1 MTETRKVIF
10 IEDDLDLGKIICM
23 ALQSKGYEVDYAN
36 TLTCVK
42 EMIKKESPHALILDL
57 EVGHQNALDYLPFI
71 RSQYP
76 SLLILIA
83 SSHHD
88 GEEITRC
95 YQAGANQ
102 YVKKPYDIQELD
114 YLLHTLRVQ
123 TNSRVDSLSIGAY
136 QLRTSTHELFYNQE
150 LIKALSPK
158 EYEVLYHLAE
168 NKNQPVDRKELL
180 QEVWQNENA
189 DDSLNNIISCLRK
202 YLSAEPGISL
212 TKIKGVGYKL
222 EIR

>member
-1 MTETRKVIF
+1 MTETRKIIF

-23 ALQSKGYEVDYAN
+23 ALQSKGYEVAYAN

-42 EMIKKESPHALILDL
+42 EMIKKGSPSALILDL

-76 SLLILIA
+76 ALPILIV

-95 YQAGANQ
+95 YQAGANH
-102 YVKKPYDIQELD
+102 YIKKPYDIQELD
-114 YLLHTLRVQ
+114 YLLHTLCAQ
-123 TNSRVDSLSIGAY
+123 ANSRVDSLSIGAY
-136 QLRTSTHELFYNQE
+136 QLRTSTHELFYKQE
-150 LIKALSPK
+150 LKKALSPK
-158 EYEVLYHLAE
+158 EYEVLHRLAE
-168 NKNQPVDRKELL
+168 NQNQPVDRKKLL
-180 QEVWQNENA
+180 QEIWQNENA
-189 DDSLNNIISCLRK
+189 GNSLNNIISCLRK
-202 YLSAEPGISL
+202 YLSADPDISL
-212 TKIKGVGYKL
+212 IKINGVGYQL